1 MKMYNDDN
9 KHKKLDAFN
18 QKKKK
23 EMNMEM
29 N

>member
-1 MKMYNDDN
+1 MKICNDDN
-9 KHKKLDAFN
+9 KHKKWDAFN

-23 EMNMEM
+23 EVNKET